1 MVYAEPDFYGKFKC
15 TADKCRHS
23 CCIGWEIDIDD
34 DTAEYYKSLEGQ
46 IGRELSENVSN
57 EPQAHFILTG
67 EERCPFLDEKG
78 LCRLI
83 LTLGEDS
90 LCDICA
96 EHPRFYNEFPERSEC
111 GLGLC
116 CEEVVRLLLESNEPL
131 RIIYSSDKDGE
142 REKPETIIWRERIFE
157 ILENREMPLT
167 RRMSE
172 ACEYM
177 GVSPLRFDTE
187 KWRSFFLGLER
198 MDKAWTEL
206 LDGDL
211 TYDAPDGIVFERLA
225 AYFVYR
231 HFSAAENR
239 KDAGLMLKFSFLSV
253 YMIAALKGELSEK
266 IRLYSAEIEY
276 SDENIALITEEIER
290 SETADSGFDI

>member
-15 TADKCRHS
+15 TAEKCRHS

-90 LCDICA
+90 LCDICT
-96 EHPRFYNEFPERSEC
+96 EHPRFYNEFPERSER

-116 CEEVVRLLLESNEPL
+116 CEEAVRLLLESNEPL

-142 REKPETIIWRERIFE
+142 RETPETIKWRERIFE
-157 ILENREMPLT
+157 ILENREIPLA

-177 GVSPLRFDTE
+177 GVSRLRFDAE

-198 MDKAWTEL
+198 MDRAWTEIL
-206 LDGDL
+206 EADL
-211 TYDAPDGIVFERLA
+211 TGEEPDGACFERLA

-231 HFSAAENR
+231 HFSAAKNR

-266 IRLYSAEIEY
+266 IRFYSAEIEY
-276 SDENIALITEEIER
+276 SDENIALIAEEIER

>member
-67 EERCPFLDEKG
+67 EERCPFLDKKG

-96 EHPRFYNEFPERSEC
+96 EHPRFYNEFPERSER

-131 RIIYSSDKDGE
+131 RIIYSSDEDGE
-142 REKPETIIWRERIFE
+142 REIPETIIWRERIFE

-177 GVSPLRFDTE
+177 GVSPLRFDAE

-198 MDKAWTEL
+198 MDRAWTEIL
-206 LDGDL
+206 EAEV
-211 TYDAPDGIVFERLA
+211 TYDAPEGDEYERLA

-253 YMIAALKGELSEK
+253 WMIAALKGELSEK

-276 SDENIALITEEIER
+276 SDENIALIAEEIER
-290 SETADSGFDI
+290 SETAGSGFDI

>member
-57 EPQAHFILTG
+57 EPEPHFILTG

-90 LCDICA
+90 LCDICT
-96 EHPRFYNEFPERSEC
+96 EHPRFYNEFPERSER

-177 GVSPLRFDTE
+177 GVSPLRFEAE

-211 TYDAPDGIVFERLA
+211 TYDAPDGILFERLA
-225 AYFVYR
+225 EYFVYR
-231 HFSAAENR
+231 HFSSAKNR
-239 KDAGLMLKFSFLSV
+239 KDAGRMLKFSFLSV

-276 SDENIALITEEIER
+276 SDENIALIAEEIER

>member
-67 EERCPFLDEKG
+67 EERCPFLDKKG

-96 EHPRFYNEFPERSEC
+96 EHPRFYNEFPERSER

-172 ACEYM
+172 ACEFM
-177 GVSPLRFDTE
+177 GGSPLRFDAE

-198 MDKAWTEL
+198 MDRAWTEIL
-206 LDGDL
+206 EAEV
-211 TYDAPDGIVFERLA
+211 TYDAPEGDEYERLA

-253 YMIAALKGELSEK
+253 WMIAALKGELSEK

-276 SDENIALITEEIER
+276 SDENIALIAEEIER
-290 SETADSGFDI
+290 SEV

>member
-15 TADKCRHS
+15 TAEKCRHS

-67 EERCPFLDEKG
+67 EERCPFLNEKG

-83 LTLGEDS
+83 LTLGDDS

-96 EHPRFYNEFPERSEC
+96 EHPRFYNEFPERSER

-116 CEEVVRLLLESNEPL
+116 CEEAVRLLLESNEPL

-157 ILENREMPLT
+157 ILENREMPLS

-177 GVSPLRFDTE
+177 GVSPLRFDAE

-198 MDKAWTEL
+198 MDRAWTEIL
-206 LDGDL
+206 EAEV
-211 TYDAPDGIVFERLA
+211 TCEAPDGIVFERLA
-225 AYFVYR
+225 VYFVYR

-253 YMIAALKGELSEK
+253 WIIAALKGELSEK

-290 SETADSGFDI
+290 SETAGSGFDI

>member
-67 EERCPFLDEKG
+67 EERCPFLDKKG

-96 EHPRFYNEFPERSEC
+96 EHPRFYNEFPERSER

-198 MDKAWTEL
+198 MDRAWTEIL
-206 LDGDL
+206 EADL
-211 TYDAPDGIVFERLA
+211 TGEAPEGIAFERLA
-225 AYFVYR
+225 VYFVYR

-253 YMIAALKGELSEK
+253 WMIAALKGELSEK

-276 SDENIALITEEIER
+276 SDENIALIAEEIER
-290 SETADSGFDI
+290 SETAGSGFDI

>member
-67 EERCPFLDEKG
+67 EERCPFLDKKG

-96 EHPRFYNEFPERSEC
+96 EHPRFYNEFPERSER

-116 CEEVVRLLLESNEPL
+116 CEEVVRLLLKSNEPL

-177 GVSPLRFDTE
+177 GVSPLRFDAE

-211 TYDAPDGIVFERLA
+211 TYDAPDGEVFERLA
-225 AYFVYR
+225 EYFVYR

-253 YMIAALKGELSEK
+253 WMIAALKGELSEK

-276 SDENIALITEEIER
+276 SDENIALIAEEIER
-290 SETADSGFDI
+290 GETADGGFDI

>member
-67 EERCPFLDEKG
+67 EERCPFLDKKG

-83 LTLGEDS
+83 LTLGEES

-96 EHPRFYNEFPERSEC
+96 EHPRFYNEFPERSER

-177 GVSPLRFDTE
+177 GVSPLHFEAE

-198 MDKAWTEL
+198 MDRAWTEL

-211 TYDAPDGIVFERLA
+211 TYDAPDGEVFERLA
-225 AYFVYR
+225 EYFVYR

-290 SETADSGFDI
+290 SEV

>member
-67 EERCPFLDEKG
+67 EERCPFLDKKG

-96 EHPRFYNEFPERSEC
+96 EHPRFYNEFPERSER

-198 MDKAWTEL
+198 MDRAWTEIL
-206 LDGDL
+206 EAEV
-211 TYDAPDGIVFERLA
+211 TYDAPEGDEYERLA

-253 YMIAALKGELSEK
+253 WMIAALKGELSEK

-276 SDENIALITEEIER
+276 SDENITLITEEIER

>member
-15 TADKCRHS
+15 TAEKCRHS

-67 EERCPFLDEKG
+67 EERCPFLDKKG

-96 EHPRFYNEFPERSEC
+96 EHPRFYNEFPERSER

-131 RIIYSSDKDGE
+131 RIIYSSDEDGE

-177 GVSPLRFDTE
+177 GVSPLRFDAE

-198 MDKAWTEL
+198 MDRAWTEIL
-206 LDGDL
+206 EAEV
-211 TYDAPDGIVFERLA
+211 TYDAPDGEVFERLA
-225 AYFVYR
+225 EYFVYR
-231 HFSAAENR
+231 HFSEAENR

-276 SDENIALITEEIER
+276 SDENIALIAEEIER
-290 SETADSGFDI
+290 SEV

>member
-23 CCIGWEIDIDD
+23 CCIGWEIDIDY

-67 EERCPFLDEKG
+67 EERCPFLDKKG

-96 EHPRFYNEFPERSEC
+96 EHPRFYNEFPERSER

-116 CEEVVRLLLESNEPL
+116 CEEVVRLLFESNEPL

-177 GVSPLRFDTE
+177 GVSPLSFDAK

-198 MDKAWTEL
+198 MDRAWTEIL
-206 LDGDL
+206 KAEV
-211 TYDAPDGIVFERLA
+211 TYDAPDGDEYERLA

-231 HFSAAENR
+231 HFSEAENR
-239 KDAGLMLKFSFLSV
+239 KDAGRMLKFSFLSV

-276 SDENIALITEEIER
+276 SDENIALIAEEIER
-290 SETADSGFDI
+290 SETADGGFDI

>member
-15 TADKCRHS
+15 TAEKCRHS

-67 EERCPFLDEKG
+67 EERCPFLNEKG

-83 LTLGEDS
+83 LTLGEES

-96 EHPRFYNEFPERSEC
+96 EHPRFYNEFPERSER

-116 CEEVVRLLLESNEPL
+116 CEEAVRLLLESNEPL
-131 RIIYSSDKDGE
+131 RIIYTADEDGE
-142 REKPETIIWRERIFE
+142 REIPETIRWRERVFG

-167 RRMSE
+167 QRMSE

-177 GVSPLRFDTE
+177 GVSPLRFEAE

-211 TYDAPDGIVFERLA
+211 TYDAPDGEVFERLA

-253 YMIAALKGELSEK
+253 YMIAALKGELSER

-276 SDENIALITEEIER
+276 SDENIALIAEEIER
-290 SETADSGFDI
+290 RETADTGFDI

>member
-67 EERCPFLDEKG
+67 EERCPFLDKKG

-96 EHPRFYNEFPERSEC
+96 EHPRFYNEFPERSER

-177 GVSPLRFDTE
+177 GVSPLRFDAE

-211 TYDAPDGIVFERLA
+211 TGEAPDGIVFERLA

-253 YMIAALKGELSEK
+253 WMIAALKGEFSEK

-276 SDENIALITEEIER
+276 SDENIALIAEEIER
-290 SETADSGFDI
+290 SEV

>member
-67 EERCPFLDEKG
+67 EERCPFLDKKG

-96 EHPRFYNEFPERSEC
+96 EHPRFYNEFPERSER

-177 GVSPLRFDTE
+177 GVSPLRFDAE

-211 TYDAPDGIVFERLA
+211 TGEAPDGIVFERLA

-253 YMIAALKGELSEK
+253 WMIAALKGELSEK

-276 SDENIALITEEIER
+276 SDENIALIAEEIER
-290 SETADSGFDI
+290 SEV

>member
-15 TADKCRHS
+15 TAEKCRHS

-46 IGRELSENVSN
+46 IGSELSENVSN

-83 LTLGEDS
+83 LTLGEES

-96 EHPRFYNEFPERSEC
+96 EHPRFYNEFSERSER

-157 ILENREMPLT
+157 ILENREMPLS

-177 GVSPLRFDTE
+177 GVSPLRFDAE

-211 TYDAPDGIVFERLA
+211 TYDAPDGEVFERLA
-225 AYFVYR
+225 EYFVYR

-276 SDENIALITEEIER
+276 SDENIALIAEEIER

>member
-15 TADKCRHS
+15 TAEKCRHS

-67 EERCPFLDEKG
+67 EERCPFLDKKG

-96 EHPRFYNEFPERSEC
+96 EHPRFYNEFPERSER

-131 RIIYSSDKDGE
+131 RIIYSSDEDGE

-177 GVSPLRFDTE
+177 GVSPLRFDAE

-198 MDKAWTEL
+198 MDRAWTEIL
-206 LDGDL
+206 EAEV
-211 TYDAPDGIVFERLA
+211 TYDAPDGEVFERLA
-225 AYFVYR
+225 EYFVYR
-231 HFSAAENR
+231 HFSEAENR

-276 SDENIALITEEIER
+276 SDENIARITEEIER
-290 SETADSGFDI
+290 SEV

>member
-15 TADKCRHS
+15 TADRCRHS

-67 EERCPFLDEKG
+67 EERCPFLDKKG

-96 EHPRFYNEFPERSEC
+96 EHPRFYNEFPERSER

-177 GVSPLRFDTE
+177 GVSPLRFHAK

-225 AYFVYR
+225 VYFVYR

-276 SDENIALITEEIER
+276 SDENIALIAEEIER
-290 SETADSGFDI
+290 SETAGSGFDI

>member
-15 TADKCRHS
+15 TADRCRHS

-46 IGRELSENVSN
+46 IGSELSENVSN

-83 LTLGEDS
+83 LTLGEES

-96 EHPRFYNEFPERSEC
+96 EHPRFYNEFSERSER

-157 ILENREMPLT
+157 ILENREMPLS

-177 GVSPLRFDTE
+177 GVSPLRFDAE

-211 TYDAPDGIVFERLA
+211 TYDAPDGEVFERLA
-225 AYFVYR
+225 EYFVYR

-276 SDENIALITEEIER
+276 SDENIALIAEEIER

>member
-34 DTAEYYKSLEGQ
+34 DTAEYYKSLKGE
-46 IGRELSENVSN
+46 IGRELAENISN
-57 EPQAHFILTG
+57 EPETHFILTG

-83 LTLGEDS
+83 LTLGEES

-96 EHPRFYNEFPERSEC
+96 EHPRFYNEFPERIER

-116 CEEVVRLLLESNEPL
+116 CEEVVRLLLESNVPL
-131 RIIYSSDKDGE
+131 RIIYTSDKAGE
-142 REKPETIIWRERIFE
+142 RETPETVIWRERIFE

-177 GVSPLRFDTE
+177 GVSPLRFDAE

-198 MDKAWTEL
+198 MDRAWTEIL
-206 LDGDL
+206 ETDLTCELPDGDE
-211 TYDAPDGIVFERLA
+211 YERLA
-225 AYFVYR
+225 VYFVYR

-290 SETADSGFDI
+290 FESKDGGCNI